1 MFTTSNQEP
10 KNFETILEKS
20 MILIIIFRKKEIFVL
35 LFSATPNNENNLQI
49 GDYTLDRSMEV
60 RHFKC
65 VILAGYDSFA
75 SVHSLKFDVGNSR
88 TGKKY

>member
-20 MILIIIFRKKEIFVL
+20 MKLMIVDCRKDFCFF
-35 LFSATPNNENNLQI
+35 FSAIPNNENRLQI
-49 GDYTLDRSMEV
+49 GDYTLERSVEV

-75 SVHSLKFDVGNSR
+75 SVHSLKFDAGNSR

>member
-20 MILIIIFRKKEIFVL
+20 MNLMIVDCRKDFCFF
-35 LFSATPNNENNLQI
+35 FSAIPNNENRLQI
-49 GDYTLDRSMEV
+49 GDYTLERSVEV

-75 SVHSLKFDVGNSR
+75 SVHSLKFDAGNSR

>member
-1 MFTTSNQEP
+1 MFTSSNQEP

-20 MILIIIFRKKEIFVL
+20 MSSMFLYCRKDFSFF
-35 LFSATPNNENNLQI
+35 FSALSNNENKLQI
-49 GDYTLDRSMEV
+49 GDYTLDRSVEV
-60 RHFKC
+60 RYLKC

-75 SVHSLKFDVGNSR
+75 SVHSLKFDMGNSR

>member
-1 MFTTSNQEP
+1 LFNA
-10 KNFETILEKS
+10 
-20 MILIIIFRKKEIFVL
+20 KKFFVL
-35 LFSATPNNENNLQI
+35 FFLALQNKENGLQI
-49 GDYTLDRSMEV
+49 GDHTLDRSFEV

-75 SVHSLKFDVGNSR
+75 SVHSLKFDTGNNR

>member
-1 MFTTSNQEP
+1 MFTSSNQEP

-20 MILIIIFRKKEIFVL
+20 MSSMFLDCRKDFSFF
-35 LFSATPNNENNLQI
+35 FSALSNNENKLQI
-49 GDYTLDRSMEV
+49 GDYTLDRSVEV
-60 RHFKC
+60 RYLKC

-75 SVHSLKFDVGNSR
+75 SVHSLKFDMGNSR